1 MKIILFFTFSIFT
14 FSTIF
19 SQEINIKTADE
30 LLGNNDVE
38 KALALY
44 QEKLVTDQ
52 NNPEYL
58 LCVGY
63 SLMCIPDKKESS
75 IAYLQSA
82 SDIFKSKKSTISY
95 LESQFYLAT
104 AYRKLYRYQ
113 EALAIF
119 ETLLKENKKRKEFAK
134 IVENEIQNCKSGEI
148 LINDTLNVSVKNLK
162 IFNSR
167 FSDHSPVLSN
177 NENEIIFTSKR
188 KNSSNNEKY
197 PDGQYSE
204 DIYISKKMNNKWKAP
219 LPISNN
225 INDATHNANC
235 GLSFDGKTLYIYRE
249 DDIYESLNSDNQWN
263 NPVLINIPVNS
274 KFRESD
280 ICINETGDF
289 VIFSSNREGGFGGM
303 DLYKTSKSP
312 EGNWSLPENLGN
324 TINTALDENGVFLH
338 PDGTL
343 FFSSQEH
350 NSLGG
355 FDIFSSKPDGNGS
368 FGQPVNI
375 GFPINSAEDDLSFY
389 MSADKKRGYFASERS
404 GGLGHSDI
412 YMVDFADSSKKYLIV
427 KGLVKK
433 NDQSC
438 EGISV
443 TFSNLNTGKQYDNT
457 IAQTDGSYLSVLK
470 KGQDYFVALTAAGC
484 LFETQIQKAPKDTL
498 KEKRTI
504 PVILQK
510 IVPDNVTKKYT
521 NEFTKNSEQINQEN
535 ELFLNTLAN
544 FLTENKE
551 LTVDISCGNGEQKDL
566 DNKRVETIV
575 KYLKDK
581 GITENRIF
589 TNIFPVDSKSNTAQ
603 FTVLDKNSRLTA
615 FNEKVNNFVIGK
627 NDKPDSGNLLK
638 GNYTIQIGAFSKK
651 LEKSNPYFK
660 KIGGKVK
667 IFLSN
672 DKLFRYTFGKYTYMT
687 DAEKNLLILHKLGY
701 KDAFIRDI
709 NWYKTE
715 AE

>member
-1 MKIILFFTFSIFT
+1 
-14 FSTIF
+14 
-19 SQEINIKTADE
+19 
-30 LLGNNDVE
+30 
-38 KALALY
+38 
-44 QEKLVTDQ
+44 
-52 NNPEYL
+52 
-58 LCVGY
+58 
-63 SLMCIPDKKESS
+63 
-75 IAYLQSA
+75 
-82 SDIFKSKKSTISY
+82 
-95 LESQFYLAT
+95 
-104 AYRKLYRYQ
+104 
-113 EALAIF
+113 
-119 ETLLKENKKRKEFAK
+119 
-134 IVENEIQNCKSGEI
+134 
-148 LINDTLNVSVKNLK
+148 
-162 IFNSR
+162 
-167 FSDHSPVLSN
+167 
-177 NENEIIFTSKR
+177 
-188 KNSSNNEKY
+188 
-197 PDGQYSE
+197 
-204 DIYISKKMNNKWKAP
+204 
-219 LPISNN
+219 
-225 INDATHNANC
+225 
-235 GLSFDGKTLYIYRE
+235 
-249 DDIYESLNSDNQWN
+249 
-263 NPVLINIPVNS
+263 
-274 KFRESD
+274 
-280 ICINETGDF
+280 
-289 VIFSSNREGGFGGM
+289 
-303 DLYKTSKSP
+303 
-312 EGNWSLPENLGN
+312 
-324 TINTALDENGVFLH
+324 
-338 PDGTL
+338 
-343 FFSSQEH
+343 
-350 NSLGG
+350 
-355 FDIFSSKPDGNGS
+355 
-368 FGQPVNI
+368 
-375 GFPINSAEDDLSFY
+375 

-651 LEKSNPYFK
+651 LEKNNPYFK